1 MAASGSCL
9 LQPSNENPSSRFNYG
24 QENSAVDS
32 MHSTQFRWK
41 WMQDGS
47 PVHINSFNSKKIS
60 WAEVLYFKL
69 PRFKLLCQ
77 NSCTKLISFKMR
89 RKSSQIPFATFASV
103 GKSYG
108 KSKRTLCL
116 RCRCVHYSDCE
127 SLLLDSNYANQML
140 LAIVFISKFALK
152 WNPYACESSAPVQ
165 VTQFVVGSCFELK
178 FQNARTH
185 GERESAKIFSDI
197 SSFCWSGVSCRLPV
211 FLSSEWCSLWRHNG
225 WTSWQ
230 REPFRNWSI
239 VRRHNSAASNHH
251 QWCIQVK

>member
-47 PVHINSFNSKKIS
+47 RVHINSFNSKKIS

-69 PRFKLLCQ
+69 HRFKLLCQ

-89 RKSSQIPFATFASV
+89 RKSSQISFATFASV

-108 KSKRTLCL
+108 ESKRALCL
-116 RCRCVHYSDCE
+116 SCRCAHYSDCKS
-127 SLLLDSNYANQML
+127 SLLDWNYANQML

-185 GERESAKIFSDI
+185 GERERVRKYFRIFPLSVGAVSAAVCL
-197 SSFCWSGVSCRLPV
+197 SFCLPSGVVCGVTMAEPV
-211 FLSSEWCSLWRHNG
+211 GNENRFAIGASFAD
-225 WTSWQ
+225 TTVQ
-230 REPFRNWSI
+230 RRIIISD
-239 VRRHNSAASNHH
+239 AS
-251 QWCIQVK
+251 K